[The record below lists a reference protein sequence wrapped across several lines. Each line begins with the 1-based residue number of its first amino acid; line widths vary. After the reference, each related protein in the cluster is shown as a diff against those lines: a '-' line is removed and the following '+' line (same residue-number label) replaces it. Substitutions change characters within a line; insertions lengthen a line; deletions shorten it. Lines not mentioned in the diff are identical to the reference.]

1 MSPKDKK
8 KNKKKQE
15 LWWRKIKN
23 FIKIYMQTE
32 EEPITFGKK
41 IKYGGFLFNWNRI
54 PMYHAPV

>member
-1 MSPKDKK
+1 
-8 KNKKKQE
+8 
-15 LWWRKIKN
+15 
-23 FIKIYMQTE
+23 MQTE